1 MSYCVI
7 QTRQE
12 ICETVN
18 NMFEYVQTNC
28 LGCNFCFHCKLLIN
42 LRKEIVRMGFD
53 LVNSDIAYW
62 SIDWLL
68 KKCEIKPLL
77 KYYILD
83 GDK

>member
-7 QTRQE
+7 QTRKE
-12 ICETVN
+12 ISEIVQ
-18 NMFEYVQTNC
+18 NMSEYVQSNC
-28 LGCNFCFHCKLLIN
+28 MCCNFCFHCKLLIN
-42 LRKEIVRMGFD
+42 LKKEITGFN
-53 LVNSDIAYW
+53 LFNSDITYW

-68 KKCEIKPLL
+68 KNNEIKPLL